1 MLSLFAVVN
10 QTGLYLWSQLFRQA
24 RIRREAATAQ
34 TRVLGLLPLL
44 KFWLSMSNLNVIAKP
59 TPEWQHR
66 RTALIVGPNDEL
78 SDHIANTLRG
88 WGIERTANNLGAL
101 AMVERRPFDLII
113 TGENTSGAADV
124 ELLRKIRRVRPHVRL
139 VILTNKS
146 TPSDAITS
154 MREGAFSYF
163 STPYSSVAFVEMIRL
178 AAEAPCW
185 DDGIEVI
192 SATPEWIQL
201 VARCDRPTAD
211 RLLQFFHEIVDLPDS
226 EKDAVGMAFR
236 EMLLNA
242 IEHGAHFD
250 PNQYVEISYLRARHA
265 VMCRVKDPGEGFS
278 LEEIKHSA
286 ICNPPDEPLRHQAYR
301 DASGLRAGGFGLL
314 MTRSLVDEVIH
325 SERGNEVVLIKYL
338 ALQSSR

>member
-1 MLSLFAVVN
+1 MLLVGSNNELCDHVASTL
-10 QTGLYLWSQLFRQA
+10 QGWS
-24 RIRREAATAQ
+24 
-34 TRVLGLLPLL
+34 
-44 KFWLSMSNLNVIAKP
+44 
-59 TPEWQHR
+59 
-66 RTALIVGPNDEL
+66 
-78 SDHIANTLRG
+78 
-88 WGIERTANNLGAL
+88 IERTPNNLGAL
-101 AMVERRPFDLII
+101 ALVERQPFDLII

-124 ELLRKIRRVRPHVRL
+124 QLLRKIRRVRPHVRI
-139 VILTNKS
+139 VILTNVR

-163 STPYSSVAFVEMIRL
+163 STPFSSAAFVEIIRL

-192 SATPEWIQL
+192 SATPAWIQL

-211 RLLQFFHEIVDLPDS
+211 RLVQFFHEIVDLPDA
-226 EKDAVGMAFR
+226 EKDSVGMAFR

-265 VMCRVKDPGEGFS
+265 VMCRVKDPGEGFAF
-278 LEEIKHSA
+278 EDIKHSA

-314 MTRSLVDEVIH
+314 MTRHLVDEVIH
-325 SERGNEVVLIKYL
+325 SEQGNDVVLIKYL
-338 ALQSSR
+338 PLQSSP